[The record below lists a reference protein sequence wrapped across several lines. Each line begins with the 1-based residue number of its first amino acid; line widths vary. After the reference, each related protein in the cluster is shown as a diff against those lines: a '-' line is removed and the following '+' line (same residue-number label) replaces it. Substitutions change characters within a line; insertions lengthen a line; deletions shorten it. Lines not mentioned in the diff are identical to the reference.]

1 MKIIKWD
8 REIYKIMI
16 NTTIGKIK
24 KNYLL
29 INNINICLQLNSI
42 IKVKLKLLNK

>member
-1 MKIIKWD
+1 MNKLIRDKNYTIMKIIKWD

-24 KNYLL
+24 KNY
-29 INNINICLQLNSI
+29 
-42 IKVKLKLLNK
+42 